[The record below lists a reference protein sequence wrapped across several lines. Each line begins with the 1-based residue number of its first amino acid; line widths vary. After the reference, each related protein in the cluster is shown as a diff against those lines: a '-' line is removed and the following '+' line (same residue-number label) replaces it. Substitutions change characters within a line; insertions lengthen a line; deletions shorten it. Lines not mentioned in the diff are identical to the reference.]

1 VDRRIDLSNLDLDAA
16 HRAIEDRTPF
26 WAASGLVVHPVTW
39 MDNDAEWPQPLLT
52 ERSALRRPMSIGVM
66 VHNDEREGEVVL
78 YAGGWA
84 DFTTIVTGED
94 PVLTYVE
101 LEDANEFGPLL
112 DRLFRCLTSPNS
124 A

>member
-1 VDRRIDLSNLDLDAA
+1 VERRIDRSNLDLDVA
-16 HRAIEDRTPF
+16 HRAIEVRTAF
-26 WAASGLVVHPVTW
+26 WAAAGLVVHPVTW
-39 MDNDAEWPQPLLT
+39 MDNDAEWPQSLLP
-52 ERSALRRPMSIGVM
+52 ERSVVRRPMSIGVI
-66 VHNDEREGEVVL
+66 VRNGDEEGEVVL

-101 LEDANEFGPLL
+101 LEDADEFGPVL

-124 A
+124 G

>member
-1 VDRRIDLSNLDLDAA
+1 VERRIDLSNLDLDVA

-26 WAASGLVVHPVTW
+26 WAAAGLVVDPVTW

-52 ERSALRRPMSIGVM
+52 ERSAVRRPMSIGVI
-66 VHNDEREGEVVL
+66 VRNGDEEGEVVL

-84 DFTTIVTGED
+84 DFSTIVTGED

-101 LEDANEFGPLL
+101 VEDANGFGPVL
-112 DRLFRCLTSPNS
+112 DRLFRRLTLPNS
-124 A
+124 G